1 MASAFITGVSVF
13 NCRTRLLL
21 MQYITYDNITMR
33 NNKTITESLRSVSP
47 VSARYPVR
55 LTNYYTGLIRQPDDA
70 IWKQCMPD
78 ARELEDQTQCPDPL
92 DELALSPVP
101 GLIHRYPDRVVL
113 LVSNRCP
120 VYCRFC
126 MRKRLVGSGD
136 APMEENDLHNALN
149 YIAAHPEI
157 HDVILSGGDPLMLD
171 DASLS
176 KILAG
181 LRAIPH
187 VVIIRIGT
195 RIPVTFPERITPDLC
210 KLLSTFHPLY
220 INTHFNHPDE
230 ITMDSAEACT
240 LLAGA
245 GIPLGN
251 QTVLLKGVND
261 SVDIMR
267 NLMAGLLAIRVKPY
281 YLHQM
286 DLVQGTAHFR
296 TSVQTGLKIMRG
308 LRGHISGLAV
318 PHYVIDLPGGKGKVA
333 ILPDDVEI
341 NGTTLLLRTYTGEQV
356 TYRDIDV

>member
-1 MASAFITGVSVF
+1 MRYIKHTAVSTYNKNINCDLSADS
-13 NCRTRLLL
+13 RL
-21 MQYITYDNITMR
+21 
-33 NNKTITESLRSVSP
+33 

-55 LTNYYTGLIRQPDDA
+55 VTDYYAALVTQPGDA

-78 ARELEDQTQCPDPL
+78 LRELEDNSQCPDPL
-92 DELALSPVP
+92 DESALSPVP

-136 APMEENDLHNALN
+136 APMGDAELRAALQ
-149 YIAAHPEI
+149 YIATHSDI

-171 DASLS
+171 DESL
-176 KILAG
+176 KTILTG

-187 VVIIRIGT
+187 VTIIRIGT
-195 RIPVTFPERITPDLC
+195 RVPVTLPSRITPELSA
-210 KLLSTFHPLY
+210 LLSTFHPLY

-230 ITMDSAEACT
+230 ITSDSTTACA
-240 LLAGA
+240 LLADA

-261 SVDIMR
+261 SVETMR
-267 NLMAGLLAIRVKPY
+267 RLMTGLLALRVRPY

-296 TSVQTGLKIMRG
+296 TSVRTGLEIIRG
-308 LRGHISGLAV
+308 LRGHISGLAI

-341 NGTTLLLRTYTGEQV
+341 NGSTLLLRTYTGERVSYQ
-356 TYRDIDV
+356 DITALPE

>member
-1 MASAFITGVSVF
+1 MH
-13 NCRTRLLL
+13 
-21 MQYITYDNITMR
+21 YISYSTTNSCNKKLISDLSDNA
-33 NNKTITESLRSVSP
+33 NL

-55 LTNYYTGLIRQPDDA
+55 LTDYYAGLIRRPNDA

-78 ARELEDQTQCPDPL
+78 ERELEDHSQCPDPL
-92 DELALSPVP
+92 DEKALSPVP

-136 APMEENDLHNALN
+136 APMGEDELRNALN
-149 YIAAHPEI
+149 YIAAHPSI

-171 DASLS
+171 DGSLS
-176 KILAG
+176 KILTG

-187 VVIIRIGT
+187 VAIIRIGT
-195 RIPVTFPERITPDLC
+195 RIPVTLPGRITPDLC
-210 KLLSTFHPLY
+210 TLLKKFHPLY

-230 ITMDSAEACT
+230 ITADSGAACT
-240 LLAGA
+240 LLADA

-261 SVDIMR
+261 SVETMR
-267 NLMAGLLAIRVKPY
+267 SLMTGLLALRVKPY

-296 TSVQTGLKIMRG
+296 TSVRTGLEILRG

-333 ILPDDVEI
+333 VLPDDVEI
-341 NGTTLLLRTYTGEQV
+341 RGPRCCFAPIPVNG
-356 TYRDIDV
+356 